1 MAKAG
6 ELAQLRRKAGR
17 SVPMIARTVD
27 LSEQRYR
34 AIERGERPLESFRV
48 EPLAG
53 ILGVNADVIRNAVEV
68 RTADNFGERVAS
80 LRQRRNM
87 SQNDLAAAMNV
98 SKQQVSRWETG
109 KASPPLARII
119 DLARVLQCTTSDLM
133 EGNSESVSSQM
144 GHALAEKF
152 EEIVPEEQTKAFALV
167 MGILTGFAT
176 IPAGPSKDDKP

>member
-68 RTADNFGERVAS
+68 RTADTFGERVAL

-87 SQNDLAAAMNV
+87 SQNDLAAAMDV

-133 EGNSESVSSQM
+133 DGRSESVPSQM
-144 GHALAEKF
+144 GQALAEKF
-152 EEIVPEEQTKAFALV
+152 EDIVPEEQTKAFALV
-167 MGILTGFAT
+167 MGILPGFAT
-176 IPAGPSKDDKP
+176 IPGKPSKDDKR